1 MFMMGLPWLLVLE
14 LVLYAGCFICGV
26 IAAAWMTLTQGHFD
40 GRCILYGSV
49 HYNASGQ
56 ALTVEGSS
64 SPSVCYFVSA
74 IAVCMAI
81 YCFSLI
87 LYWIYASCVD
97 EDVRR
102 GTVSLNTSLGVCGL
116 LLFFLM
122 VSGCILKIGRDSL
135 CFSVLHNT
143 PSITSCEDAENKTWA
158 HPYTGNQ
165 FYTGLYSTERS
176 MWVSFFFWVLIT
188 AVVVIQRRQSSRLK
202 VWGDDEWSRAETEP
216 FLHRPSRQ
224 R

>member
-1 MFMMGLPWLLVLE
+1 MIQGQKLLAQHFPSICASQRNTNLPHSLRKSKKMTPRCPLLLFF
-14 LVLYAGCFICGV
+14 LTFIIC
-26 IAAAWMTLTQGHFD
+26 
-40 GRCILYGSV
+40 
-49 HYNASGQ
+49 
-56 ALTVEGSS
+56 SS

-116 LLFFLM
+116 LLFFLL

-202 VWGDDEWSRAETEP
+202 VWADDEWSRAETEP
-216 FLHRPSRQ
+216 FLHRPRQ